1 MTELMPNDLTSA
13 LDQIAEIRRHMAR
26 GTTFRGYRAAT
37 VAATGGLA
45 LLVAAAQ
52 ERLVHDPWHN
62 LPGYLALWGGLAIL
76 SASMFAI
83 EQVLRC
89 RRLASPMQTER
100 TIEAVERFIPSLA
113 AG

>member
-1 MTELMPNDLTSA
+1 MTKLMPNDLTSA

-52 ERLVHDPWHN
+52 ERIVPHPGHN
-62 LPGYLALWGGLAIL
+62 LPGYFALWGGLAIIC
-76 SASMFAI
+76 AAVTAV
-83 EQVLRC
+83 EQVRRC

-100 TIEAVERFIPSLA
+100 TI
-113 AG
+113 